1 MNKQYSHHEVLGL
14 RQLAPDIER
23 KVERFD
29 GTMTWSNVIGLPAQA
44 RFTLGNK
51 LNVFVPL
58 DKLIVRD
65 RKHQELILPVANT
78 LHKQRLVVN
87 ALREANEL
95 RYAMYLTAPALEGN
109 GTWEVQCHGLVDIIN
124 AYRQQL

>member
-1 MNKQYSHHEVLGL
+1 
-14 RQLAPDIER
+14 
-23 KVERFD
+23 
-29 GTMTWSNVIGLPAQA
+29 AQA

-58 DKLIVRD
+58 DKLLVRD
-65 RKHQELILPVANT
+65 RKHQELVLPVANT

-95 RYAMYLTAPALEGN
+95 RYAMYLTAPAPEGN
-109 GTWEVQCHGLVDIIN
+109 DTWEVQCHGLVDIIN